1 MPGQKRVDT
10 SFAMPAAAAALP
22 EEERVA
28 LALVV
33 QNPATARLLD
43 AKTDTARA
51 AENRRVG
58 HGGGIELIEARGW
71 ARALD
76 ELRGVKAPEDDAG

>member
-1 MPGQKRVDT
+1 MPGQKGVDAT
-10 SFAMPAAAAALP
+10 FALPAAAAALP

-43 AKTDTARA
+43 VKAGTARS
-51 AENRRVG
+51 AENRGVG

-76 ELRGVKAPEDDAG
+76 DLRGVEASQDDAG

>member
-1 MPGQKRVDT
+1 MPGQKGVDAT
-10 SFAMPAAAAALP
+10 FALPAAAAALP
-22 EEERVA
+22 KEEQVA

-51 AENRRVG
+51 AENRGVG

-71 ARALD
+71 ARALE
-76 ELRGVKAPEDDAG
+76 ELRGVEAPQDDAG